1 MSAFGMLSTLV
12 ISQLHML
19 ERGLGSASVKIVR
32 TAIDEAFKLGKREGQ
47 AERDA
52 LALQVKQL
60 QEQLAQQKLVHIGFT
75 NGSQVR
81 YVTERKQEG
90 GFYPDNGYDSNIAVY
105 MLATD
110 AHHVGLQSEVYK
122 GLC

>member
-1 MSAFGMLSTLV
+1 MKT
-12 ISQLHML
+12 
-19 ERGLGSASVKIVR
+19 VKSSYN
-32 TAIDEAFKLGKREGQ
+32 EAFKLGKLEGQ

-52 LALQVKQL
+52 LALRVKQL
-60 QEQLAQQKLVHIGFT
+60 EEQLAQQKLVHIGFT

-110 AHHVGLQSEVYK
+110 AHHVGIQSDVYN